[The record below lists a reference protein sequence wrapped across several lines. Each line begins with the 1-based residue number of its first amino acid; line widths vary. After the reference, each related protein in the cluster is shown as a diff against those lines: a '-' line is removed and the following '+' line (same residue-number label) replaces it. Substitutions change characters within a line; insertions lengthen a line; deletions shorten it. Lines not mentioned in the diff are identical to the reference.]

1 MNNTVSVIDTDADV
15 DTDSLTPPAAED
27 RNATVA
33 VFDRHEAADDA
44 IRALRDSGVDPA
56 KLAVIGRGVHSED
69 RVVGFYN
76 TGKQIK
82 RWGAYGA
89 LWGGLWGWLLFGL
102 FWIPGVGHVTAA
114 GWIVANLATAAGGAA
129 VGGGIGAL
137 AAALSAV
144 GVPDDAIPQYESA
157 LKADQYL
164 IVVHGTA
171 HDVDSAKVILDTTD
185 ATQVDVH
192 GGTSV

>member
-1 MNNTVSVIDTDADV
+1 MTNTATDNV
-15 DTDSLTPPAAED
+15 HLPTAEN
-27 RNATVA
+27 RNAVVA
-33 VFDRHEAADDA
+33 VFHRHEAADA
-44 IRALRDSGVDPA
+44 AVRALRDGGVDPA

-82 RWGAYGA
+82 HSGAYGA

-102 FWIPGVGHVTAA
+102 FWIPGIGHITAA
-114 GWIVANLATAAGGAA
+114 GWIVANLASAAGGAA
-129 VGGGIGAL
+129 VGGGVGAI
-137 AAALSAV
+137 AAALRGV

-157 LKADQYL
+157 LKADRYV

-171 HDVDSAKVILDTTD
+171 SDVEAARAILDTTG
-185 ATQVDVH
+185 ATQVDLH
-192 GGTSV
+192 TNGSA

>member
-1 MNNTVSVIDTDADV
+1 MTDTANETFV
-15 DTDSLTPPAAED
+15 QPTTDE

-33 VFDRHEAADDA
+33 VFDRHEAADA
-44 IRALRDSGVDPA
+44 AVRALRDRGVDPA

-76 TGKQIK
+76 TGRQIK
-82 RWGAYGA
+82 HWGAYGA
-89 LWGGLWGWLLFGL
+89 LWGGLWGWLVFGL

-114 GWIVANLATAAGGAA
+114 GWIVANLASAAGGAA
-129 VGGGIGAL
+129 VGGGAGAI
-137 AAALSAV
+137 AAALRGV

-157 LKADQYL
+157 LKADRYL

-171 HDVDSAKVILDTTD
+171 GDVEAAKAILDTTD
-185 ATQVDVH
+185 ATQVDLHVTP
-192 GGTSV
+192 GD